1 MSKRQY
7 ATGSC
12 AEDLFVEIFCEAFG
26 EENARFLYKQYHFY
40 DIYQNNRYAD
50 FVLEIGNKKIAF
62 EVDDEAT
69 HSPRHIS
76 ADKFYDDLLRQNCMV
91 YLGWQVYRWAV
102 RQMQLQPETVKDEM
116 RVFLGQ
122 HPQFNEID
130 DYLPTQLGRSID
142 ATHIDL
148 YDHQDEALRSL
159 ELMRQNHETIG
170 LLYHATGTGKTVTA
184 ITDAR
189 RMHGR
194 TLFLA
199 HTKEIID

>member
-91 YLGWQVYRWAV
+91 YL
-102 RQMQLQPETVKDEM
+102 LS
-116 RVFLGQ
+116 L
-122 HPQFNEID
+122 I
-130 DYLPTQLGRSID
+130 
-142 ATHIDL
+142 HI
-148 YDHQDEALRSL
+148 
-159 ELMRQNHETIG
+159 
-170 LLYHATGTGKTVTA
+170 
-184 ITDAR
+184 
-189 RMHGR
+189 
-194 TLFLA
+194 
-199 HTKEIID
+199 